1 MSSVRVHGKTSVRT
15 KGAVNPASQAQ
26 TNAGSATSVYI
37 DPKRLNDL
45 DTDSVALNDGATID
59 LTGPKHTLATALG
72 RTFTNSFTGDF
83 IEIDITLSATSAT
96 FTFPAGYL
104 CSFAGTASGDNTLVV
119 TGATSGDIISVAI
132 KKNGSQ
138 YLVAAANFRQ

>member
-1 MSSVRVHGKTSVRT
+1 MTKVTVQRGGSVFREG
-15 KGAVNPASQAQ
+15 PLQAATQ
-26 TNAGSATSVYI
+26 SETNAGTVANKYVS
-37 DPKRLNDL
+37 PKTLQDL
-45 DTDSVALNDGATID
+45 DTSSVALVDGATID

-104 CSFAGTASGDNTLVV
+104 CSFAGTASGDNTLPV

-132 KKNGSQ
+132 KKNGSL
-138 YLVAAANFRQ
+138 YLVAAANFGQ

>member
-45 DTDSVALNDGATID
+45 DTDSVALVDAATID
-59 LTGPKHTLATALG
+59 LTGPKHTLATAMG

-83 IEIDITLSATSAT
+83 IQITIILSATSAT
-96 FTFPAGYL
+96 FTFPSGWLCYIAG
-104 CSFAGTASGDNTLVV
+104 AATGDNTLAI
-119 TGATSGDIISVAI
+119 TGGTSGDRIEVAI
-132 KKNGSQ
+132 SKNGS
-138 YLVAAANFRQ
+138 YYSVAAANFGQ